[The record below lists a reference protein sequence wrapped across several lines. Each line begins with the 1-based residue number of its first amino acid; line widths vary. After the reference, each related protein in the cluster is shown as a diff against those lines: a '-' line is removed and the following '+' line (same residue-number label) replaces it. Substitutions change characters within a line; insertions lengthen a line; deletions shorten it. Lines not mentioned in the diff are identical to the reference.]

1 MKDKSVLKLLAGV
14 LLMAAATFASSQVAH
29 TPNWNHIGLTQEKL
43 EPGYWLKRAPL
54 GEAALISPQAIV
66 ERNERLLKNEPT
78 MVSWP
83 DWPDNVSVEDIRN
96 RIEALSKRP
105 QTALFINSD
114 KAVSEIEI
122 NDWMENLNLSQI
134 QASDNRLFGLVVAR
148 APLRRFPTDVRVF
161 ERQGSLDIDRLQES
175 ALFPGTPVAV
185 LHESKDLKWLFVQAE
200 NYAAWVSS
208 DKIGIANRNEVLAY
222 ALRNPRLYVTGSQVR
237 TVFHPYAKYI
247 SELVLDMGSS
257 YPIRTD
263 WPLSKPV
270 NDQGSLGAWIIELP
284 LRSQSGILDI
294 KPVLVPR
301 SADASLSPLAASQA
315 NLIKQSFKFQGER
328 YGWGHDFNGRDCSG
342 FVSEVYRSMGIL
354 LPRNTGDQQRSTAFE
369 RTAFDPGLNRQKR
382 IEMLKKLHI
391 GDLVYIPG
399 HVMMVIGSDDRGP
412 WVIHD
417 THRTN
422 VIIDGRFHNLP
433 SNSVVVTP
441 LLPLALTSE
450 RLYVDAVTAVQRI
463 LPSKP

>member
-1 MKDKSVLKLLAGV
+1 MHPTLRFIIGIFL
-14 LLMAAATFASSQVAH
+14 FALSTNVFAYQIPEPKWSD
-29 TPNWNHIGLTQEKL
+29 IGLTSEKQDVN
-43 EPGYWLKRAPL
+43 YWLKR
-54 GEAALISPQAIV
+54 SPNGDKQLLTATAI
-66 ERNERLLKNEPT
+66 ETRNKLLLRTEPS
-78 MVSWP
+78 MVYWP
-83 DWPDNVSVEDIRN
+83 TWPESLSTEEIRK

-105 QTALFINSD
+105 AQPLFKTTDLAISE
-114 KAVSEIEI
+114 SEI
-122 NDWMENLNLSQI
+122 DGWMENLNLNQI
-134 QASDNRLFGLVVAR
+134 QPSDNRLFGLVVAR
-148 APLRRFPTDVRVF
+148 APLRKFPTNVRVF

-208 DKIGIANRNEVLAY
+208 DKIGIATRKQVFEY
-222 ALRNPRLYVTGSQVR
+222 ADKQPRRYVTGSQVH

-247 SELVLDMGSS
+247 SEQTLDMGTS

-270 NDQGSLGAWIIELP
+270 NDQGSLSAWIIDLP
-284 LRSQSGILDI
+284 LRSESGILHI

-301 SADASLSPLAASQA
+301 SADTASSPLVASQA
-315 NLIKQSFKFQGER
+315 NLIRQSFKFQGER

-342 FVSEVYRSMGIL
+342 FVSEIYRSMGIL
-354 LPRNTGDQQRSTAFE
+354 MPRNTGDQQRSK
-369 RTAFDPGLNRQKR
+369 AFDRIVFDSGLNRQQR
-382 IEMLKKLHI
+382 IEQLKKLQI

-399 HVMMVIGSDDRGP
+399 HVMMVIGNDDKGP

-422 VIIDGRFHNLP
+422 LIIDGRFHNLP

-441 LLPLALTSE
+441 LLPLALSSD
-450 RLYVDAVTAVQRI
+450 RLYADAVTAVQRI